1 MSAEFW
7 CSLLMFVAV
16 GFLFYDAYKRSRR
29 TGVSLSPMFVSVV
42 VLYELLMLFFM
53 ISSFLD

>member
-1 MSAEFW
+1 MNTEFGV
-7 CSLLMFVAV
+7 SLLMFVVV
-16 GFLFYDAYKRSRR
+16 GSLFYDAYKRSRR
-29 TGVSLSPMFVSVV
+29 TGVSLSPMFVSAV